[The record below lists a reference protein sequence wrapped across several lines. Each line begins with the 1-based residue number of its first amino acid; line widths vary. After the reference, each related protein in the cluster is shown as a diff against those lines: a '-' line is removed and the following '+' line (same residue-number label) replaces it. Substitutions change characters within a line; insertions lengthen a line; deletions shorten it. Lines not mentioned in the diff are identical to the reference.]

1 MFEREEKSAA
11 EFALDDYI
19 KPKKFGSR
27 FWRAFVIIFALIS
40 LILLYKYGIVD
51 KSLSAEELKSFIDLR
66 EVTSNWIVKKRVN
79 TESFKGVIL
88 VPSISFRIKNSGTKE
103 LQNIF
108 FLGVF
113 RFVNSPK
120 LLGEGSSI
128 ALKKPL
134 VPGKESK
141 EIVISSQYGYSA
153 SSEIAFSENQ
163 MAWKRAY
170 VEIYTRSSGS
180 ELVFLKS
187 FYISRKIEGVDI
199 DVKIL

>member
-1 MFEREEKSAA
+1 M
-11 EFALDDYI
+11 DD
-19 KPKKFGSR
+19 KC
-27 FWRAFVIIFALIS
+27 
-40 LILLYKYGIVD
+40 
-51 KSLSAEELKSFIDLR
+51 
-66 EVTSNWIVKKRVN
+66 T
-79 TESFKGVIL
+79 
-88 VPSISFRIKNSGTKE
+88 
-103 LQNIF
+103 LQRNIF

-120 LLGEGSSI
+120 LLGEGSSM